1 MNPQDLEAMGNMGP
15 HPQPPGLA
23 LREDPELSRGSMRI
37 EAASGVLD
45 ASMERRQARLMELVE
60 RFREQD
66 AP

>member
-1 MNPQDLEAMGNMGP
+1 MTVHMNPQDLEAMGP
-15 HPQPPGLA
+15 HPS
-23 LREDPELSRGSMRI
+23 REAGAAEDAELSRGSLRI